1 MNPSFGSRERRS
13 PNDVVRVVVLERRS
27 FRVSDRVK
35 GVGPF
40 FFLMRSGI
48 ISFMFYSVL
57 RERVERH
64 SQCARGLWVRVDT
77 RRLEDVRKGRASETG
92 QLHGSRGRCP
102 RAREV
107 PALFRNSDSTV
118 SFLSSPSSD
127 DIVRRARTTREET
140 CRRRTLV
147 AACKHVSPASGL
159 ARGFSRDRIDR
170 PAIPTTRTTATNA
183 TRVAFR
189 PPLFVCTTKCGRH
202 TDVCRT
208 SH

>member
-13 PNDVVRVVVLERRS
+13 RTTLSRGSRKAQFQGFRQGQRRRS
-27 FRVSDRVK
+27 L
-35 GVGPF
+35 
-40 FFLMRSGI
+40 FLHSVGI
-48 ISFMFYSVL
+48 ILFFVRQRSTRAL

-107 PALFRNSDSTV
+107 RALFRNSDACLFSV
-118 SFLSSPSSD
+118 VCLLQD
-127 DIVRRARTTREET
+127 DIFRRARTTREDT

-159 ARGFSRDRIDR
+159 AHGFFRDRIDR
-170 PAIPTTRTTATNA
+170 PAIPTTRTTATRPHVSPFVRRFSSA
-183 TRVAFR
+183 PW
-189 PPLFVCTTKCGRH
+189 PPL
-202 TDVCRT
+202 
-208 SH
+208 